1 MSRQFALVIE
11 DDRDEAIIF
20 ARALQTAGFETEVVR
35 SGDTALARLAALVPD
50 VVLLDLN
57 LPRVTGADVL
67 HQIRADS
74 RLAKTRVIIV
84 TGDPQGAELVR
95 SEADLVLIKPI
106 SFTQLCDMATRLVAS
121 TSPGE

>member
-106 SFTQLCDMATRLVAS
+106 SFTQLCDMAMRLVAS